1 MAPRARARRRVERA
15 ERVEIVAKLTIFAAA
30 VALAAA
36 VAGCKG
42 KRGGNASAAADA
54 APADAGQQADAS
66 REGGAHAASAPPVPD
81 LPDDL
86 MPVSNEGMA
95 ARARHLLEAIAGD
108 DAALA
113 NDILFP
119 RDGWAATRDAADP
132 TKDWEKHVAAP
143 FRHSVHA
150 LSRHHVDFARAQ
162 FVSLELGTS
171 IAQAA
176 TRPHSWK
183 KALWTV
189 HGSRLTFVLDG
200 RTRTLPVHELTAWR
214 GEWYVTRLR

>member
-1 MAPRARARRRVERA
+1 MAPRARAPRGF
-15 ERVEIVAKLTIFAAA
+15 EIVGKLTI
-30 VALAAA
+30 LAATA
-36 VAGCKG
+36 ALVPASGACKAKRNGYASSADAGL
-42 KRGGNASAAADA
+42 ADA
-54 APADAGQQADAS
+54 AQQADAS
-66 REGGAHAASAPPVPD
+66 REASAAHGAGASAVPD

-86 MPVSNEGMA
+86 MPSSNEGMA
-95 ARARHLLEAIAGD
+95 ARARHLLEAIAAD

-143 FRHSVHA
+143 FRRAVHA
-150 LSRHHVDFARAQ
+150 LSRHHVDYARAQ
-162 FVSLELGTS
+162 FVSLELGPS
-171 IAQAA
+171 VAQAT
-176 TRPHSWK
+176 TRPRGWK

>member
-1 MAPRARARRRVERA
+1 MAALARAPRGS
-15 ERVEIVAKLTIFAAA
+15 EIVSKLTIFAAA
-30 VALAAA
+30 AAF
-36 VAGCKG
+36 VWPGGGCKAKG
-42 KRGGNASAAADA
+42 TGNAATADA
-54 APADAGQQADAS
+54 APADAALPADAAK
-66 REGGAHAASAPPVPD
+66 EAGTHASSAPAVPD

-108 DAALA
+108 DPTLA

-132 TKDWEKHVAAP
+132 TKDWERQVAAP
-143 FRHSVHA
+143 FRRAVHV
-150 LSRHHVDFARAQ
+150 LSRHHVDYARAQ
-162 FVSLELGTS
+162 FVSLELGPS
-171 IAQAA
+171 LAQAA
-176 TRPHSWK
+176 TRPRGWK
-183 KALWTV
+183 KSLWTV
-189 HGSRLTFVLDG
+189 RGSRLTFVLDG

>member
-1 MAPRARARRRVERA
+1 MAPRARAAVRGGK
-15 ERVEIVAKLTIFAAA
+15 IVAKLTIFVA
-30 VALAAA
+30 VAALAASWQA
-36 VAGCKG
+36 CKARHDSNG
-42 KRGGNASAAADA
+42 AAADA
-54 APADAGQQADAS
+54 ASTDAAQADAS
-66 REGGAHAASAPPVPD
+66 KESGAHGSSAAAVPD

-86 MPVSNEGMA
+86 MPNSNEGMA

-132 TKDWEKHVAAP
+132 SKDWERQVAVP
-143 FRHSVHA
+143 FRRAVHV
-150 LSRHHVDFARAQ
+150 LSRRKVDYGRAQ
-162 FVSLELGTS
+162 FVSLELGPNVS
-171 IAQAA
+171 QAT
-176 TRPHSWK
+176 TRPHGWK